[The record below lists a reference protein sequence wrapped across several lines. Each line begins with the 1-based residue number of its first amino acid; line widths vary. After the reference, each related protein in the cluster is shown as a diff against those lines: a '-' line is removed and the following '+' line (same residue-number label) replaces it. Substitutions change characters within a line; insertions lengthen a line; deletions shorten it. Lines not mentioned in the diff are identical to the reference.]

1 MVGATFTAPLSIT
14 SQLGFCGLPLR
25 LDSYAGCAFQCTFCF
40 ARFRRGLYNSETVR
54 PADSAALERLFR
66 LTFAGSGPEGGLVR
80 QFLRRRVPVHFGGMS
95 DPFQPAE
102 ARFRVTESFL
112 RTLAEYQYP
121 TVLSTRS
128 TTPASEPYLS
138 LLRENEPTVV
148 QFSFCSTRDKVSE
161 QFEPYSPPPSKL
173 LKAMSALSR
182 RGVSV
187 TCRWQPF
194 IPGVSEP
201 AEEFVSR
208 VASAGARHVA
218 LEHLKVP
225 LERSHP
231 LWEKLT
237 KSAGRDFHA
246 EYKGQSALRDGL
258 EYILPA
264 SVKLPAVLETAG
276 AVRARGMTFGAADNE
291 LQFLSDT
298 GCCCSGVDQFE
309 GFGNWFRHQIAYAVR
324 KSIGGPITYDAIS
337 REWAPIGSLDR
348 HLYPGTRLAR
358 RTELSGSLLDHIRFR
373 WNNPKAPG
381 SPAGF
386 YGVVTTDRVTSA
398 GNRVYAWD
406 GKILASLRE
415 ALPEARAQGVAA
427 DASPGIQCVI
437 KRSGVVR

>member
-1 MVGATFTAPLSIT
+1 MVEATFTAPLSIT

-40 ARFRRGLYNSETVR
+40 ARFRRGLYNSEAVR
-54 PADSAALERLFR
+54 PADGAALGRLFK
-66 LTFAGSGPEGGLVR
+66 LAFARGGPRGGLVR

-102 ARFRVTESFL
+102 TRYGVTESFL

-121 TVLSTRS
+121 AVLSTRS
-128 TTPASEPYLS
+128 TMPASEPYLP
-138 LLRENEPTVV
+138 LLKENGPTVV
-148 QFSFCSTRDKVSE
+148 QFSFCSTRDKVSQ
-161 QFEPYSPPPSKL
+161 QFEPYSPPPSEL
-173 LKAMSALSR
+173 LKAMSALAR
-182 RGVSV
+182 QGVNV
-187 TCRWQPF
+187 TCRWQPY

-208 VASAGARHVA
+208 VSSAGARHVA
-218 LEHLKVP
+218 FEHMKVP

-237 KSAGRDFHA
+237 RSAGRDFHA
-246 EYKGQSALRDGL
+246 EYKSQSALRDGL

-264 SVKLPAVLETAG
+264 AVKLPAVLETAR

-298 GCCCSGVDQFE
+298 GCCCSGVDQFQ

-324 KSIGGPITYDAIS
+324 KSVAGPITYDAIS
-337 REWAPIGSLDR
+337 REWAPVGSLDR
-348 HLYPGTRLAR
+348 HLYPGSRLAR
-358 RTELSGSLLDHIRFR
+358 RTGLSGSLLDHIRSR
-373 WNNPKAPG
+373 WNNPKAQG

-386 YGVVTTDRVTSA
+386 YGVVATDHVTSA

-406 GKILASLRE
+406 RKILAALRE
-415 ALPEARAQGVAA
+415 ALPKGRVQGVAE
-427 DASPGIQCVI
+427 DSSPGIQCVI
-437 KRSGVVR
+437 NRSGVAR